1 MSRVTLVLPAL
12 LFIGLALSAQQ
23 TSTPAT
29 QATPAAAAIP
39 AEAAKLPNPVK
50 SSPESLARARK
61 WWGMDC
67 AMCHGKDGN
76 GKGDTAS
83 DMKLTMADFTD
94 SATLKGRTDGELF
107 YIIKNGDQDMPAEGT
122 RVKVQENWDLVNYVR
137 FLAKKKPEAV
147 SKAQ

>member
-1 MSRVTLVLPAL
+1 
-12 LFIGLALSAQQ
+12 LALSAQQ
-23 TSTPAT
+23 APETQKTPVA
-29 QATPAAAAIP
+29 PAIP
-39 AEAAKLPNPVK
+39 AEAIKQANPVK

-83 DMKLTMADFTD
+83 DMKLTMSDFTD
-94 SATLKGRTDGELF
+94 AATLKGRTDGELF
-107 YIIKNGDQDMPAEGT
+107 YLIKNGNQDMPAEGT
-122 RVKVQENWDLVNYVR
+122 RVKTQENWDLVNYVR
-137 FLAKKKPEAV
+137 SLAKKKSEAV